1 MRLSYLVAVV
11 TVATLLSACAP
22 RSAPPS
28 QNQSPTS
35 PVAPSTEEQEQAY
48 RRDVVAILNPYFAGQ
63 PAAGITQRL
72 LALTVPARFQDL
84 HLQLVL
90 AFSRFD
96 TARANGD
103 ADAAEGAA
111 AVLEA
116 VVVKYPW
123 VRAAPEPSAP

>member
-1 MRLSYLVAVV
+1 MLVAILV
-11 TVATLLSACAP
+11 SACSP
-22 RSAPPS
+22 RPVQHN
-28 QNQSPTS
+28 QNQVPTTA
-35 PVAPSTEEQEQAY
+35 VAPTATEQEAAY
-48 RRDVVAILNPYFAGQ
+48 RRDVVAILAPHFAGQ
-63 PAAGITQRL
+63 QTSGVTQRL

-103 ADAAEGAA
+103 ADAAEEAA
-111 AVLEA
+111 AGLEA

-123 VRAAPEPSAP
+123 VRAAPEQSTP